1 MGATTAV
8 ATPTI
13 HHPTT
18 ASINASLVDGHQQMG
33 VYQHPR

>member
-18 ASINASLVDGHQQMG
+18 ASINASLVDGHQQMV
-33 VYQHPR
+33 VYHRPR